1 MGQEKEGWKIQAET
15 LFFKEHRKINDI
27 CPAVG
32 RTRKYVSAHLQGCA
46 GYAEEKRYREK
57 RQEEKRRRYRR
68 EWDRTNRGCRTA
80 DGPVTAETMRRE
92 HDVAVRILSSERY

>member
-1 MGQEKEGWKIQAET
+1 MFMPAGNPTEMYPWRLVHMGQEKEGWKIQAET

-46 GYAEEKRYREK
+46 GYAE
-57 RQEEKRRRYRR
+57 
-68 EWDRTNRGCRTA
+68 
-80 DGPVTAETMRRE
+80 
-92 HDVAVRILSSERY
+92 